1 MDHMAFYEKP
11 PINSNHLII
20 AFSGWPDAAGSAT
33 GAVKHLID
41 TLSAKKCG
49 EIDPEE
55 FYNFVQTRP
64 QVNFTNGSR
73 QILWT
78 ANELFHVAPLKE
90 SSGLL
95 LLTGIEPSL
104 RWKTFARTIVNI
116 AIGNGIKSILVLG
129 SLLDAVPHSRPVRL
143 TGSATVNEVELSLKD
158 VGVNQSN
165 YQGPTGIGSAIMEA
179 CKAHSIAYSSIWGH
193 VPHYLQITPNYKVT
207 YALLETITRLI
218 DLPCDVADFRTLVE
232 SFDIRVEKAI
242 SSDKRIKEY
251 VGKLE
256 NQHDSKEPD
265 VITIHNSEDIVR
277 DLEKFLNEQPGKD

>member
-1 MDHMAFYEKP
+1 MDHMSFYEKP
-11 PINSNHLII
+11 PINSSYLII
-20 AFSGWPDAAGSAT
+20 AFCGWPDAAESAT
-33 GAVKHLID
+33 GAVKYLID

-55 FYNFVQTRP
+55 FYDFMQTRP
-64 QVNFTNGSR
+64 QVNFTDGSR

-78 ANELFHVAPLKE
+78 ANELFYVAPLKE

-116 AIGNGIKSILVLG
+116 AIGNGIENVLALG

-165 YQGPTGIGSAIMEA
+165 YQGPTSIGSAIMEA
-179 CKAHSIAYSSIWGH
+179 CKANSIAYSSIWGH

-218 DLPCDVADFRTLVE
+218 DLPLTIEKFRTLVQ
-232 SFDIRVEKAI
+232 SFDTRVEKAI

-251 VGKLE
+251 VSKLE
-256 NQHDSKEPD
+256 DQYDSKQPD
-265 VITIHNSEDIVR
+265 SIPVRDSEDIVR